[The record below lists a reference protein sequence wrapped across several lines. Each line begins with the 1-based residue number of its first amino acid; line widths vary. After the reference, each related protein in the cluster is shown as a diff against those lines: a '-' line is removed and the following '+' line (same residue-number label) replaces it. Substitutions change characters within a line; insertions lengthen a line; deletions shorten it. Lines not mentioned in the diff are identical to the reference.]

1 MINVKDLPV
10 DVEEMRYWL
19 NGYRELSD
27 PPMPWAQLAK
37 ESGIPLGTITTFAA
51 GTYGAKD
58 GGSNVARKVFQFR
71 QTVELQTMR
80 QDKLPTNPGYFDTRT
95 SERMLYLLEVA
106 HSGRITVIGTGPGT
120 GKTMTVDEYAERGGS
135 GLVWKATMKPS
146 SNSLLSMIQA
156 VLKALG
162 VEQRRLSAA
171 DASAVVVQRVTGRKG
186 LLVIDEGNW
195 LSLEAIEELRFW
207 HDVTGVG
214 ICILGNEELVQS
226 IKTGRK
232 RDQLARLL
240 SRIANMHEQRTPLAE
255 DVTAFC
261 NAWGIEQPDIR
272 RYLENIALTPDSGG
286 LRECKQLIEAASMLA
301 AAEERG
307 LSIADLRDA
316 QSERATRWI
325 RA

>member
-1 MINVKDLPV
+1 MINVKDVPV
-10 DVEEMRYWL
+10 DVEEMRLWL

-27 PPMPWAQLAK
+27 PPMPWSQVAK
-37 ESGIPLGTITTFAA
+37 ESGIPVGTITTFAA

-58 GGSNVARKVFQFR
+58 GGSNVARKVWQFR
-71 QTVELQTMR
+71 QMVEMQTMR
-80 QDKLPTNPGYFDTRT
+80 QSQLPENPGYFDTRT
-95 SERMLYLLEVA
+95 SEKMLYLLEVA

-120 GKTMTVDEYAERGGS
+120 GKTMTIDEYANRAGP
-135 GLVWKATMKPS
+135 VWKATMKPS

-162 VEQRRLSAA
+162 VEQRRLSTA

-186 LLVIDEGNW
+186 LLVIDEANW

-207 HDVTGVG
+207 HDTTGVG
-214 ICILGNEELVQS
+214 ICLLGNEELVQS

-232 RDQLARLL
+232 RDQLARLM
-240 SRIANMHEQRTPLAE
+240 SRLAHMHEQRTPERE
-255 DVTAFC
+255 DVVAFC
-261 NAWGIEQPDIR
+261 DAWKIEQPDIR

-286 LRECKQLIEAASMLA
+286 LRECKQLIEAATMLA

>member
-10 DVEEMRYWL
+10 DVEEMRLWL

-27 PPMPWAQLAK
+27 PPMPWSQLAK
-37 ESGIPLGTITTFAA
+37 ESGIAPGTITTFAA

-71 QTVELQTMR
+71 QTVESHSMR
-80 QDKLPTNPGYFDTRT
+80 QSKLPANPGYFETRT
-95 SERMLYLLEVA
+95 SGKILYLLEVA

-120 GKTMTVDEYAERGGS
+120 GKTMTIDEYAERAGP
-135 GLVWKATMKPS
+135 VWKATMKPS

-162 VEQRRLSAA
+162 VEQRRLSTA
-171 DASAVVVQRVTGRKG
+171 DASAVVVQRVTGRRG
-186 LLVIDEGNW
+186 LLVIDEANW

-207 HDVTGVG
+207 HDTTGVG
-214 ICILGNEELVQS
+214 ICMLGNEELVQS

-232 RDQLARLL
+232 RDQLARLM
-240 SRIANMHEQRTPLAE
+240 SRLAHMHEQRTPERE
-255 DVTAFC
+255 DVVAFC
-261 NAWGIEQPDIR
+261 DHWGIEQPDIR

-301 AAEERG
+301 SADDRG
-307 LSIADLRDA
+307 LSISDLRDA

>member
-10 DVEEMRYWL
+10 DVDEMRLWL

-27 PPMPWAQLAK
+27 PPMPWSQISK
-37 ESGIPLGTITTFAA
+37 ESDIPLGTITTFAA
-51 GTYGAKD
+51 GTYGARD

-71 QTVELQTMR
+71 QMVESQSMR
-80 QDKLPTNPGYFDTRT
+80 QSKLPTNPGYFDTRT
-95 SERMLYLLEVA
+95 SLRMMDLLEIA
-106 HSGRITVIGTGPGT
+106 HTGRITVVGTGPGT
-120 GKTMTVDEYAERGGS
+120 GKTFTMDEYAERAGS
-135 GLVWKATMKPS
+135 VVRATMSPS
-146 SNSLLSMIQA
+146 TGSLLAMIQS
-156 VLKALG
+156 VLAALG
-162 VEQRRLSAA
+162 VEQRRLSKA
-171 DASAVVVQRVTGRKG
+171 DASAMVVTRIIGRRL

-195 LSLEAIEELRFW
+195 LTLESIEQLRNW
-207 HDVTGVG
+207 HDITGVG
-214 ICILGNEELVQS
+214 ICIFGNEQLVQT
-226 IKTGRK
+226 IKTGPK

-240 SRIANMHEQRTPLAE
+240 SRIANMHEQRTPLPE

-261 NAWGIEQPDIR
+261 DHWGVEQPDIR

-301 AAEERG
+301 VAEERG

>member
-1 MINVKDLPV
+1 MINVKDIPV
-10 DVEEMRYWL
+10 DVEEMRLWL
-19 NGYRELSD
+19 TGYRELSD
-27 PPMPWAQLAK
+27 PPMPWSQLAK
-37 ESGIPLGTITTFAA
+37 ESGIPLGTIQTFAT
-51 GTYGAKD
+51 GKYGAKD
-58 GGSNVARKVFQFR
+58 GGGNVARKVFQFR
-71 QTVELQTMR
+71 QMVEAQSMR
-80 QDKLPTNPGYFDTRT
+80 QSHLPVNPGYFETRT
-95 SERMLYLLEVA
+95 SAKILYLLEVA
-106 HSGRITVIGTGPGT
+106 HSGRITVVGTGPGT
-120 GKTMTVDEYAERGGS
+120 GKTMTVDEYSERAGP
-135 GLVWKATMKPS
+135 VWKATMKPS

-162 VEQRRLSAA
+162 VEQRRLTTA
-171 DASAVVVQRVTGRKG
+171 DASAVVVQRVTGRRG

-207 HDVTGVG
+207 HDTTGVG

-226 IKTGRK
+226 IRTGRR
-232 RDQLARLL
+232 RDQLARLM
-240 SRIANMHEQRTPLAE
+240 SRLAHMHEQRTPERE
-255 DVTAFC
+255 DVVAFC
-261 NAWGIEQPDIR
+261 DAWGIVQPDIR

-301 AAEERG
+301 SADDRG